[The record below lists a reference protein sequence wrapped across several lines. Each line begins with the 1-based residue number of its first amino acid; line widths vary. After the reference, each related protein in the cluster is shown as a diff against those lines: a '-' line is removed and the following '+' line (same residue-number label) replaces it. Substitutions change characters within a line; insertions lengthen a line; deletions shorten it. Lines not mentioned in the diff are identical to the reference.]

1 MHMKV
6 MVESTLTKSRKYL
19 NLCLHPSQFVIV
31 PKLILSFIN
40 KLKNLIN
47 SALLCFPF
55 SNGLNCDACGKQ
67 I

>member
-47 SALLCFPF
+47 SALLCFSLF
-55 SNGLNCDACGKQ
+55 F
-67 I
+67 